1 MCRNNEQ
8 WATSRGKTWSRV
20 TNSRLRFDVNVML
33 NLYFIKELKH
43 VFVSIE
49 FSGLLLLF
57 ITILPPPPSPSV
69 RGSLLKTQN
78 RERAR
83 LQASQQ

>member
-33 NLYFIKELKH
+33 NLFNLSNDIACFE
-43 VFVSIE
+43 V
-49 FSGLLLLF
+49 
-57 ITILPPPPSPSV
+57 
-69 RGSLLKTQN
+69 
-78 RERAR
+78 A
-83 LQASQQ
+83 

>member
-1 MCRNNEQ
+1 MSLYQ
-8 WATSRGKTWSRV
+8 
-20 TNSRLRFDVNVML
+20 L
-33 NLYFIKELKH
+33 NLVAYFCYLELYYP
-43 VFVSIE
+43 
-49 FSGLLLLF
+49 
-57 ITILPPPPSPSV
+57 TPPPSPSV

>member
-8 WATSRGKTWSRV
+8 WATSSGQQAT
-20 TNSRLRFDVNVML
+20 RLRFDVSVML

-57 ITILPPPPSPSV
+57 ITILPPPSPSV